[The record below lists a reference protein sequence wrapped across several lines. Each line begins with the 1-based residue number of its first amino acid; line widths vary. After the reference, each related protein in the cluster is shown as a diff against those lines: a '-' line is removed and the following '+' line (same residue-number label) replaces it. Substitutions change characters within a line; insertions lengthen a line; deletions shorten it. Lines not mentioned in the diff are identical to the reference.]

1 MVKVS
6 VIIPIYNAY
15 KYLSICL
22 DSIIAQTYA
31 NMEIIVVDDKSSDKS
46 LVLLKKY
53 KQKFKQFKIIPL
65 KKNQGVS
72 HARNTGISYAT
83 GDYLFFIDSDDF
95 IDKEAI
101 SKMVKIAVEND
112 ADIVDTERL
121 FWYKRGMKILTFTE
135 QKQLKE
141 NLVLGGIDKDER
153 SITMPRYVT
162 GKLYKRSV
170 IGDIRFDESI
180 RCYEDAIFNHEI
192 KNNFKNY
199 VYAQGVFYHYLQRPS
214 SLINTISINHMDYAY
229 AGKKIKEIYEANE
242 YYHLDIKHIIDN
254 IIMEDIIV
262 ILSIK
267 IPKMKLS
274 KMRKKKCVKDFIELA
289 NELNISNSKRRYR
302 FLLALFKSN
311 IFLSFYFAI
320 TSHINLID
328 LGFRFLN
335 LTNKYKIN
343 NHRLMKKVMVL
354 YDKMN

>member
-22 DSIIAQTYA
+22 DSIIAQTYD

-53 KQKFKQFKIIPL
+53 KQKFKHFKIIPL

-72 HARNTGISYAT
+72 HARNTGIEAAT

-95 IDKEAI
+95 IDRDAI
-101 SKMVKIAVEND
+101 SKMVGVAKEHD
-112 ADIVDTERL
+112 ADVVDTERL
-121 FWYKRGMKILTFTE
+121 FWYKRGDKILTFTE
-135 QKQLKE
+135 ERRLKE
-141 NLVLGGIDKDER
+141 DLVLGSIDKDER
-153 SITMPRYVT
+153 SLTKPRYVT

-170 IGDIRFDESI
+170 IGDIRFDENI
-180 RCYEDAIFNHEI
+180 RCYEDALFNHQI
-192 KNNFKNY
+192 KGQFKNY
-199 VYAQGVFYHYLQRPS
+199 VYAKGVFYHYLQRPS
-214 SLINTISINHMDYAY
+214 SLINTISINHMDYVY
-229 AGKKIKEIYEANE
+229 AGKKIKELYEQNE
-242 YYHLDIKHIIDN
+242 YYHLDIKSIVDN

-274 KMRKKKCVKDFIELA
+274 KMRKKKCVKDFVELA
-289 NELNISNSKRRYR
+289 HELSISSSKRRYR
-302 FLLALFKSN
+302 FIMALFKSN
-311 IFLSFYFAI
+311 LFLSFYFAL
-320 TSHINLID
+320 TSRLNLID
-328 LGFRFLN
+328 LGFRYLARV
-335 LTNKYKIN
+335 NKHKIDN
-343 NHRLMKKVMVL
+343 QRLMKKIIVL